1 MGMPTVTGLETV
13 ETRSGPVVRVFL
25 DGRFAFS
32 LDPVTAHQHSLAV
45 GKVLSEAEAAQLE
58 GQSALER
65 ALSAAYRLLTYRPRS
80 EAELRSRLLRKGFD
94 PATVEAALEKL
105 RAQGLLDDLAF
116 GRFWRESRQAL
127 SPRGE
132 YLLRAEL
139 RQKGLSQEAV
149 SEVLADFD
157 EAESALKVARALR
170 RRLGSL
176 PPEERRRWLWGQ
188 LARRGFA
195 PDTIQQVVRQVEREE
210 DGQ

>member
-1 MGMPTVTGLETV
+1 MPTVTALETA

-32 LDPVTAHQHSLAV
+32 LDPITARRHSLAV
-45 GKVLSEAEAAQLE
+45 GRVLSEGEVAELE
-58 GQSALER
+58 RQAALER
-65 ALSAAYRLLTYRPRS
+65 ALAAAYRLLTYRPRS
-80 EAELRSRLLRKGFD
+80 EAEVRTRLLKKGFD
-94 PATVEAALEKL
+94 PATAEAALEKL

-116 GRFWRESRQAL
+116 GRFWQESREAF

-139 RQKGLSQEAV
+139 RQKGLSAETV
-149 SEVLADFD
+149 GEVLADFD
-157 EAESALKVARALR
+157 EAESALKVARSLR
-170 RRLGSL
+170 RRLDKL
-176 PPEERRRWLWGQ
+176 PPEERRRRLWGQ

>member
-1 MGMPTVTGLETV
+1 MPTVTGLETV
-13 ETRSGPVVRVFL
+13 ETRSGSVVRVFL

-32 LDPVTAHQHSLAV
+32 LDPVTVHQHAIAV
-45 GKVLSEAEAAQLE
+45 GKVLSESEAAQLE
-58 GQSALER
+58 QQSALER

-80 EAELRSRLLRKGFD
+80 EGEIRSRLLQKGFD
-94 PATVEAALEKL
+94 PATTEAALEKL

-139 RQKGLSQEAV
+139 RHKGLSQETV
-149 SEVLADFD
+149 SEVLADFN
-157 EAESALKVARALR
+157 EAESALKVARVLR

-176 PPEERRRWLWGQ
+176 PPEERRRRLWGQ

>member
-1 MGMPTVTGLETV
+1 MPTVTGLETV
-13 ETRSGPVVRVFL
+13 ETRSGSVVRVFL

-32 LDPVTAHQHSLAV
+32 LDPVTVHQHAIAV
-45 GKVLSEAEAAQLE
+45 GKVLSESEAAQLE
-58 GQSALER
+58 QQSALER

-80 EAELRSRLLRKGFD
+80 EGEIRSRLLQKGFD
-94 PATVEAALEKL
+94 PATTEAALEKL

-139 RQKGLSQEAV
+139 RHKGLSQETV
-149 SEVLADFD
+149 SEVLADFN
-157 EAESALKVARALR
+157 EAESALKVARVLR

-176 PPEERRRWLWGQ
+176 PPEERRR
-188 LARRGFA
+188 
-195 PDTIQQVVRQVEREE
+195 
-210 DGQ
+210 

>member
-1 MGMPTVTGLETV
+1 MPTVTALETA

-32 LDPVTAHQHSLAV
+32 LDPVTAHRYSLAV
-45 GKVLSEAEAAQLE
+45 GKVLSGEEVAELE
-58 GQSALER
+58 RQSALER

-80 EAELRSRLLRKGFD
+80 EAEVRTRLLRKGFD

-116 GRFWRESRQAL
+116 GRFWRESREAF

-132 YLLRAEL
+132 HLLRAEL
-139 RQKGLSQEAV
+139 RQKGLPGETV
-149 SEVLADFD
+149 GEVLADFD
-157 EAESALKVARALR
+157 EAESALKVARSLR
-170 RRLGSL
+170 RRLDKL
-176 PPEERRRWLWGQ
+176 PSEERRRRLWGQ

-195 PDTIQQVVRQVEREE
+195 PDTIQQVVRQVEREG
-210 DGQ
+210 DG

>member
-1 MGMPTVTGLETV
+1 MPTVTGLETV
-13 ETRSGPVVRVFL
+13 ETRSGYVVRVFL

-32 LDPVTAHQHSLAV
+32 LDPATVHQHAIAV
-45 GKVLSEAEAAQLE
+45 GKVLSESEAAQLE
-58 GQSALER
+58 QQSALER

-80 EAELRSRLLRKGFD
+80 EGEIRSRLLQKGFD
-94 PATVEAALEKL
+94 PATTEAALEKL

-132 YLLRAEL
+132 YLLRTEL
-139 RQKGLSQEAV
+139 RHKGLSQETV

-157 EAESALKVARALR
+157 EAESALKVARILR

-176 PPEERRRWLWGQ
+176 PPEERRRRLWGQ